1 MVALLSQQVLNG
13 LIIGLVYALIAL
25 GLTMV
30 YGVLRVIHLAHA
42 ATYAL
47 GAYVAAM
54 LLNRQVP
61 MPVAIVLGIAV
72 AMRTY
77 KAYRALLGIAVAG
90 ALGVVIERGIYR
102 PLLHAKPIA
111 PLIAG
116 LGLYFVL
123 QDTIKNVAGPYALP
137 FGESSAVGS
146 LVLGP
151 LRVTQPQILVVV
163 VCVLL
168 IAGVFLLIRRTPFG
182 LRIRAVADRRDMSS
196 AVGINVNGIVSLT
209 FLIASVLAGVA
220 GILVA
225 NLYSTVYP
233 TMGLDY
239 TLRALAVVVVGG
251 LGSVGGAVVA
261 SLLLGV
267 TESLLVGM
275 FELPI
280 GQDGV
285 AFIFLVAVLLL
296 RPQGLFGSRLT
307 EKV

>member
-1 MVALLSQQVLNG
+1 MAALLSQQILNG

-30 YGVLRVIHLAHA
+30 YGVLRIIHLAHA

-47 GAYVAAM
+47 AAYVAAT
-54 LLNRQVP
+54 LLNQGVLP
-61 MPVAIVLGIAV
+61 WPAAILAGVAAAAVLGV
-72 AMRTY
+72 
-77 KAYRALLGIAVAG
+77 LV
-90 ALGVVIERGIYR
+90 ERIVYR
-102 PLLHAKPIA
+102 PLLNAKPIA
-111 PLIAG
+111 PMIAG

-123 QDTIKNVAGPYALP
+123 QDTVKNLAGPYSLP
-137 FGESSAVGS
+137 FGDTGAVGS
-146 LVLGP
+146 VPLGP
-151 LRVTQPQILVVV
+151 LRITEPQILVV
-163 VCVLL
+163 CVIL
-168 IAGVFLLIRRTPFG
+168 IAAVFVLIRFTRFG
-182 LRIRAVADRRDMSS
+182 LRIRAVADRRDMASG
-196 AVGINVNGIVSLT
+196 VGINVGGIVSLT
-209 FLIASVLAGVA
+209 FLMASVLAGVA

-225 NLYSTVYP
+225 HLYSTVYP

-251 LGSVGGAVVA
+251 LGSVGGAVLA

-267 TESLLVGM
+267 TESVLVGM

-296 RPQGLFGSRLT
+296 RPQGIFGSRAT
-307 EKV
+307 VKV

>member
-1 MVALLSQQVLNG
+1 
-13 LIIGLVYALIAL
+13 
-25 GLTMV
+25 
-30 YGVLRVIHLAHA
+30 
-42 ATYAL
+42 
-47 GAYVAAM
+47 M

-61 MPVAIVLGIAV
+61 MPVAIV
-72 AMRTY
+72 
-77 KAYRALLGIAVAG
+77 LGIAVAG

>member
-1 MVALLSQQVLNG
+1 MAALLSQQILNG

-30 YGVLRVIHLAHA
+30 YGVLRIIHLAHA

-47 GAYVAAM
+47 AAYVAAT
-54 LLNRQVP
+54 LLNQGVLP
-61 MPVAIVLGIAV
+61 WPAAILAGVAAAAVLGV
-72 AMRTY
+72 
-77 KAYRALLGIAVAG
+77 LV
-90 ALGVVIERGIYR
+90 ERIVYR
-102 PLLHAKPIA
+102 PLLNAKPIA
-111 PLIAG
+111 PMIAG

-123 QDTIKNVAGPYALP
+123 QDTVKNLAGPYSLP
-137 FGESSAVGS
+137 FGDTGAVGS
-146 LVLGP
+146 VPLGP
-151 LRVTQPQILVVV
+151 LRITEPQILVVV
-163 VCVLL
+163 VCVIL
-168 IAGVFLLIRRTPFG
+168 IAAVFVLIRFTRFG
-182 LRIRAVADRRDMSS
+182 LRIRAVADRRDMASG
-196 AVGINVNGIVSLT
+196 VGINVGGIVSLT
-209 FLIASVLAGVA
+209 FLMASVLAGVA

-225 NLYSTVYP
+225 HLYSTVYP

-251 LGSVGGAVVA
+251 LGSVGGAVLA

-267 TESLLVGM
+267 TESVLVGM

-296 RPQGLFGSRLT
+296 RPQGIFGSRAT
-307 EKV
+307 VKV

>member
-1 MVALLSQQVLNG
+1 MLDLLLQQILNG

-30 YGVLRVIHLAHA
+30 YGVLRIIHLAHA

-47 GAYVAAM
+47 SAYVAAT
-54 LLNRQVP
+54 LLNDHFP
-61 MPVAIVLGIAV
+61 MPVAVTLGIA
-72 AMRTY
+72 A
-77 KAYRALLGIAVAG
+77 AAL
-90 ALGVVIERGIYR
+90 LGVVIERIIYR
-102 PLLHAKPIA
+102 PLLHAKPVA

-116 LGLYFVL
+116 LGVYFVL
-123 QDTIKNVAGPYALP
+123 QDTIKNLTGPYALP
-137 FGESSAVGS
+137 FGETGAVGS
-146 LVLGP
+146 VSVGP
-151 LRVTQPQILVVV
+151 FRLSESQILVMV
-163 VCVLL
+163 VCGVL

-182 LRIRAVADRRDMSS
+182 LQIRAVADRRDMSS

-251 LGSVGGAVVA
+251 LGSVSGAVVA

-267 TESLLVGM
+267 AEAVLVGM

-285 AFIFLVAVLLL
+285 AFVFLVAVLML
-296 RPQGLFGSRLT
+296 RPQGLFGSRLM

>member
-1 MVALLSQQVLNG
+1 MLALLSQQVLNG

-25 GLTMV
+25 GLTLV

-47 GAYVAAM
+47 AAYVAAS
-54 LLNRQVP
+54 LLNSHVVIP
-61 MPVAIVLGIAV
+61 PIAIAIGIAAAAVLGV
-72 AMRTY
+72 
-77 KAYRALLGIAVAG
+77 L
-90 ALGVVIERGIYR
+90 IERLIYR
-102 PLLHAKPIA
+102 PLLNAKPIA

-116 LGLYFVL
+116 LGVYFIL
-123 QDTIKNVAGPYALP
+123 QDTVKNLAGPYALP
-137 FGESSAVGS
+137 FGNAGS
-146 LVLGP
+146 TASIQLGP
-151 LRVTQPQILVVV
+151 LRVTEPQILVVV
-163 VCVLL
+163 VCAILIVGVVLL
-168 IAGVFLLIRRTPFG
+168 LRRTPFG
-182 LRIRAVADRRDMSS
+182 LRIRAVADRRDMS
-196 AVGINVNGIVSLT
+196 AAAGINVNGIVSFT
-209 FLIASVLAGVA
+209 FLLASILAGVA

-225 NLYSTVYP
+225 HLYSTVYP

-251 LGSVGGAVVA
+251 LGSVSGAVVA

-267 TESLLVGM
+267 TEAVAVGM
-275 FELPI
+275 FQLPI

-296 RPQGLFGSRLT
+296 RPQGLFGARRL

>member
-1 MVALLSQQVLNG
+1 VVALLSQQVLNG

-61 MPVAIVLGIAV
+61 MPVAIV
-72 AMRTY
+72 
-77 KAYRALLGIAVAG
+77 LGIAVAG